1 MRRGLRPVWS
11 LEGGVGGEEKEEG
24 RGGRAVI
31 CRKKR
36 RRGVSVSDAGSEVG
50 VKI

>member
-11 LEGGVGGEEKEEG
+11 LEGGGEEEKEEG

-36 RRGVSVSDAGSEVG
+36 RRVSVSDAGSEVG